1 VTAARIGVFGGSF
14 DPIHNGHLAAASAV
28 QQAMNL
34 DRVLF
39 VPAGDQWQKHLSA
52 SAQDRLAMVA
62 LAIDQHPGFE
72 VSDVDVRRSG
82 ATYTV
87 DTLKELQSQNPDS
100 NLFFILGTDA
110 AAGLQSWKS
119 PVELLNLAEFVVVT
133 RPGSDFSEPDFAVG
147 RLTRFEFDALDLSST
162 SMRSKLKSGN
172 TATGEVPESVL
183 DYIQEHNLYKEPR

>member
-1 VTAARIGVFGGSF
+1 MTAARIGVFGGSF

-62 LAIDQHPGFE
+62 VAIDQHPGFE

>member
-1 VTAARIGVFGGSF
+1 MTAARIGVFGGSF

-39 VPAGDQWQKHLSA
+39 VPAGDQWQKHISA

>member
-1 VTAARIGVFGGSF
+1 MTAARIGVFGGSF

>member
-62 LAIDQHPGFE
+62 VAIDQHPGFE

>member
-39 VPAGDQWQKHLSA
+39 VPAGDQWQKHISA